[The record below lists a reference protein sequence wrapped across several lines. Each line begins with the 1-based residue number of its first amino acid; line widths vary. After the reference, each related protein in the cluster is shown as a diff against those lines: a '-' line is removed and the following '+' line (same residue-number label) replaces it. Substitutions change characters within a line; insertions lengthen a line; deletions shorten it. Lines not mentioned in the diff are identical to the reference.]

1 MTNDSS
7 SAAEQHSGG
16 TSIKVQ
22 AHDLEFCSALDRD
35 LHDLKNLLWPA
46 GVQADCAS
54 SESSVAVL
62 AEILKRIGSD
72 MDKALEIAARM
83 SDCVQRYME
92 SRPVSQ
98 VERKSPA
105 ARLAP
110 PAPACRLRIL
120 CVDDDLSVRGA
131 VVHLLAHLGHDVES
145 ASCGSE
151 AVQLVASRGYDAVL
165 TDIRLPDM
173 DGRGIT
179 RKIRALGST
188 PVIWLAGAEYDAA
201 ETSADELDRPHCSL
215 TKPLFLGALRTA
227 LDKVPAGGTNSAAA
241 I

>member
-7 SAAEQHSGG
+7 SPAEQPSGG
-16 TSIKVQ
+16 TSREIQ
-22 AHDLEFCSALDRD
+22 PHDLEFYSALDRD

-54 SESSVAVL
+54 SESSAAVL
-62 AEILKRIGSD
+62 AEILNRIGGD
-72 MDKALEIAARM
+72 MHKALKIAARM
-83 SDCVQRYME
+83 SDRVQRHLE
-92 SRPVSQ
+92 NQSVSQ
-98 VERKSPA
+98 VERKAPA

-110 PAPACRLRIL
+110 PAPACPLRIL

-131 VVHLLAHLGHDVES
+131 VAHLLAHLGHDVES
-145 ASCGSE
+145 ASSGSE
-151 AVQLVASRGYDAVL
+151 AVQLIASRRYDAVL

-188 PVIWLAGAEYDAA
+188 PVIWLAGAEYDGA
-201 ETSADELDRPHCSL
+201 ETSADEPDRPHCIL
-215 TKPLFLGALRTA
+215 PKPLFLDALRTA
-227 LDKVPAGGTNSAAA
+227 LDKVVAGGTNSTAA